1 VSDQAHDAR
10 NPTICSS
17 IGDGIGRA
25 PFNMPFADVALS
37 LKISC
42 QRLPFFARLDSKPS
56 VRAVAIAQA
65 ALFEFM

>member
-1 VSDQAHDAR
+1 
-10 NPTICSS
+10 
-17 IGDGIGRA
+17 
-25 PFNMPFADVALS
+25 MPFADVAFS